1 VYCTLAEGT
10 VISAQMASSAAK
22 AVAPGASVTV
32 GLQRGTGVLVA
43 PA

>member
-1 VYCTLAEGT
+1 VYCTLADGT

-32 GLQRGTGVLVA
+32 GLEKA
-43 PA
+43 PGR